1 MVSGAGLV
9 LQAVRIVLGFILGL
23 TGAGVF
29 LAWGFFQGLSDTSE
43 PGLAGAVVA
52 TGLVSAA
59 LIGALAFVPAALA
72 IVLAEAFRWR
82 SFLYHVAVGGLIA
95 LALWGIGD
103 IGPIP
108 DDAAGGSSLRPGTT
122 VALAAGFVAGAIYWL
137 VAGRSSGTWRRAEG

>member
-1 MVSGAGLV
+1 MVSGAGLA

-23 TGAGVF
+23 VGAGVF
-29 LAWGFFQGLSDTSE
+29 LAWGFFQSLSETSE
-43 PGLAGAVVA
+43 PGIAGAVVA
-52 TGLVSAA
+52 TGFVSAA

-82 SFLYHVAVGGLIA
+82 SLFYHVAVGGLIA
-95 LALWGIGD
+95 FALWGLGD

-108 DDAAGGSSLRPGTT
+108 DDASGGSSLRPGTT

-137 VAGRSSGTWRRAEG
+137 VAGRSSGTWRRSDA